1 MIGEVGIADHCAY
14 TQSAVGERF
23 DLVEREMSYIHQLL
37 RRLHVQLHEV
47 DQVCSAGDKAN
58 LSSLLSSRRIR
69 ARNNCLPGVI
79 GARELER
86 FHPAFSGMVFWR
98 TL

>member
-1 MIGEVGIADHCAY
+1 MIGEIGIADHCAY
-14 TQSAVGERF
+14 AQSAVGQRF
-23 DLVEREMSYIHQLL
+23 DLVERQMSYIDQLL

-47 DQVCSAGDKAN
+47 DQVCSASYKAT
-58 LSSLLSSRRIR
+58 LSSLLGSRRLR
-69 ARNNCLPGVI
+69 SRRNCLPGVI

-86 FHPAFSGMVFWR
+86 FHPAFSGMVLWR

>member
-1 MIGEVGIADHCAY
+1 MIGVIGFAAHCAY
-14 TQSAVGERF
+14 AQSAVGQRF
-23 DLVEREMSYIHQLL
+23 NLVERQMSYIDQLL

-58 LSSLLSSRRIR
+58 LSSLLSSRRLR
-69 ARNNCLPGVI
+69 ARSNCLSGI
-79 GARELER
+79 ISAREFER
-86 FHPAFSGMVFWR
+86 FHPASCLLTFCL